1 MERERSE
8 QGQLRRER
16 AELQVLWD
24 LGVCDSISLT
34 GNVRQP
40 AGRLQIREPR
50 PQRLEL
56 LITPEAV
63 HLTRSFIARPVPVK
77 YTARDTFTTT
87 AETDAE
93 AKSLLRH
100 FNMPFSN

>member
-1 MERERSE
+1 MTGHPLVVVR
-8 QGQLRRER
+8 GER

-63 HLTRSFIARPVPVK
+63 HFDVALFFEVNHLIGG
-77 YTARDTFTTT
+77 
-87 AETDAE
+87 EE
-93 AKSLLRH
+93 
-100 FNMPFSN
+100 